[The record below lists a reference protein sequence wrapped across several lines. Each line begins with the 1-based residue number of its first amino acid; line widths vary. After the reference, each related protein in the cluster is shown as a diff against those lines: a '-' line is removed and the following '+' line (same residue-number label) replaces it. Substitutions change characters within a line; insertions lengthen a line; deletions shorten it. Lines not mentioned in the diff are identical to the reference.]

1 MDIKKYFKEL
11 RFNPAHH
18 IGAGDIRI
26 TIGQQEEIEREVS
39 RLRDALESIV
49 RCGDTNSHDIAADT
63 LEAPNDPKLSDCGA
77 RRGSCEGVA
86 KKEATDV
93 EKRRARRRRL
103 RA

>member
-39 RLRDALESIV
+39 RLRDAIESV
-49 RCGDTNSHDIAADT
+49 VCCGDTNSHDIAADA
-63 LEAPNDPKLSDCGA
+63 LETPNDLAHSQKGRERSPGNTQD
-77 RRGSCEGVA
+77 
-86 KKEATDV
+86 
-93 EKRRARRRRL
+93 
-103 RA
+103 